1 MARIKLRE
9 LDPNGTLNITGS
21 LGVSGSFSTQLTDP
35 MVISTTSIGQPA
47 LIVSGALEIVK
58 AEVQTQ
64 IASAS
69 LSIQNLGTLSD
80 RSSNDIM
87 DLGGFF

>member
-1 MARIKLRE
+1 MSRVSLRE
-9 LDPNGTLNITGS
+9 LDPTGSLRITGS
-21 LGVSGSFSTQLTDP
+21 FGVDGQATFNQVDP
-35 MVISTTSIGQPA
+35 NLPA
-47 LIVSGALEIVK
+47 LIVSGAMEIVQ
-58 AEVQTQ
+58 AEIQSQ

-80 RSSNDIM
+80 RSQQSSL